1 MRLGRLQQSTHN
13 TAASDLWNDIRIGN
27 VAETIR
33 VIGLGDVAIVLD
45 PTCGVPCK
53 HPVQLGNK
61 QGALVLSDLCFDMC
75 KIGIG
80 NLNAGPPRVMK
91 RAFIVLFVRYRLK
104 QMDVILVGRQSDVRF
119 WHIGTS
125 KKLLNIIGSIGSL
138 KRAI

>member
-33 VIGLGDVAIVLD
+33 VIGLGDVATVLD
-45 PTCGVPCK
+45 PTCGVPRK

-91 RAFIVLFVRYRLK
+91 RAFIVLFVRYALSRWTSSWSVANL
-104 QMDVILVGRQSDVRF
+104 MFASGILAPRKNCSTSSARSVR
-119 WHIGTS
+119 
-125 KKLLNIIGSIGSL
+125 
-138 KRAI
+138 